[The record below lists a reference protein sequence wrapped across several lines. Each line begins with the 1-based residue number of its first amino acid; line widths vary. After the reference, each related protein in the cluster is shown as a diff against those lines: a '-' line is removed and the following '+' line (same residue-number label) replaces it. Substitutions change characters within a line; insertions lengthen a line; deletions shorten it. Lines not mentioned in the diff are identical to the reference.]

1 MCVNEGLW
9 SHDVI
14 TLNKPDTDTH
24 KKPLPAHTHTHT
36 EVLCGLMGAYLHNF
50 CHYLILFESCL
61 KSWPVKWR
69 SRTKYPKTL
78 PSIKRYVSYCR
89 VSNTAFFLF
98 SWIFHSNLHL
108 SSGESFFNERN
119 IPPFCIKNKH
129 CIQRK
134 VNFRG
139 LKARECWKLSCSYYN
154 FFCHV
159 FCLKDNCVFEQKHVC
174 QIARDQND
182 KFNVCGFAWIIT
194 RLLFCQRCKDK
205 QWCNFPPY
213 LTDCLCCELWLKTG
227 LCCGLCLRLVLLI
240 LFVYYSFS
248 VSPLGEIFKVWQKIP
263 I

>member
-1 MCVNEGLW
+1 MSGFKHRILLVFMN
-9 SHDVI
+9 
-14 TLNKPDTDTH
+14 
-24 KKPLPAHTHTHT
+24 LPRQPSP
-36 EVLCGLMGAYLHNF
+36 VLR
-50 CHYLILFESCL
+50 
-61 KSWPVKWR
+61 WV
-69 SRTKYPKTL
+69 
-78 PSIKRYVSYCR
+78 
-89 VSNTAFFLF
+89 FFQ
-98 SWIFHSNLHL
+98 WK
-108 SSGESFFNERN
+108 EYT
-119 IPPFCIKNKH
+119 PPFCIKNKH

-213 LTDCLCCELWLKTG
+213 LTDCLLLWIMAENRLM
-227 LCCGLCLRLVLLI
+227 LWIVFAACVAYSLCLLFLQRLATCRN
-240 LFVYYSFS
+240 FQ
-248 VSPLGEIFKVWQKIP
+248 GWQKIP